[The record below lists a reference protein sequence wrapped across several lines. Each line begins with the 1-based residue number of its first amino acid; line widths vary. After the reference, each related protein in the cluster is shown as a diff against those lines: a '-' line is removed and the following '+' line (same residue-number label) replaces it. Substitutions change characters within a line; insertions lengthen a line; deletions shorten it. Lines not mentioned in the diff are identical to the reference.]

1 MDQYQPP
8 RRMGRGGRGGY
19 GGGSMMGGYD
29 GGYGG
34 GYGDD
39 YFTGDYMTYGFGGY
53 DDGYYNPPSMH
64 GMYMQGMGGR
74 RG

>member
-1 MDQYQPP
+1 MDQYSGQ

-19 GGGSMMGGYD
+19 GASMM

-39 YFTGDYMTYGFGGY
+39 YFTGDYMGYGFGGY
-53 DDGYYNPPSMH
+53 DDGYYGAPPMR
-64 GMYMQGMGGR
+64 GMYRNQGMGRGGR
-74 RG
+74 G